1 MASLSP
7 ATQFRRIARS
17 KPLPDK
23 DSTIP
28 MTSAP
33 PLRRRHDRIILAG
46 LIGNVMEWYDFAVY
60 GYFAV
65 VIGKLFF
72 PADDPAAS
80 LIASFGAFAAGFIV
94 RPVGGLLFGRIG
106 DRLGRQQALTWSVM
120 AMAVP
125 TVLMAFLPTHAS
137 AGIAAPV
144 AIVLLRIVQG
154 LSVGGEF
161 TNSLVFLV
169 ENAPGERRAFTAVW
183 GSWGASA
190 GILLGS
196 GAGDLLT
203 HVLSEEQVL
212 NWGWRLPF
220 LAGGLVALTGYW
232 LRQGLEPELP
242 NAEHASPVRAVFARH
257 KGAMLRVALLNLGFG
272 VGFYA
277 AFIYAVSYIK
287 NIDHLPD
294 ATVFNLN
301 TWAMA
306 LLLVLLPVAAWASDR
321 FGRKP
326 VLAAG
331 FGLLALGAIPLFHLI
346 HTADPPTIFLGE
358 AGFALTIGLISGG
371 IVATNVELVPAEVR
385 CTGLAFAYNAAVGC
399 FGGSTP
405 LIAAWLIDRT
415 GNPLTPAYWIAATAT
430 VSLITLVA
438 FVREFHF
445 HMPR

>member
-1 MASLSP
+1 MTI
-7 ATQFRRIARS
+7 ATSVYPHRN
-17 KPLPDK
+17 
-23 DSTIP
+23 
-28 MTSAP
+28 
-33 PLRRRHDRIILAG
+33 RIILAG

-60 GYFAV
+60 GYFAGA
-65 VIGKLFF
+65 IGKLFF
-72 PADDPAAS
+72 PADDPAVS
-80 LIASFGAFAAGFIV
+80 LIASFGAFAAGFLV
-94 RPVGGLLFGRIG
+94 RPIGGLLFGRIG
-106 DRLGRQQALTWSVM
+106 DRVGRQQALSWSVV

-125 TVLMAFLPTHAS
+125 TVLMALLPTYAS
-137 AGIAAPV
+137 IGLAAPV

-169 ENAPGERRAFTAVW
+169 EHAPCNRRAFTAVW

-196 GAGDLLT
+196 GVGDLLT
-203 HVLSEEQVL
+203 HVLSEAQIL
-212 NWGWRLPF
+212 SWGWRLPF
-220 LAGGLVALTGYW
+220 VAGGLVALTGYW
-232 LRQGLEPELP
+232 VRQGLRPELP
-242 NAEHASPVRAVFARH
+242 GGERASPVRAVFARH

-287 NIDHLPD
+287 NIDHLPE

-301 TWAMA
+301 TSAMA
-306 LLLVLLPVAAWASDR
+306 LLLVLLPAAAWISDR
-321 FGRKP
+321 LGRKP
-326 VLAAG
+326 VLIAG
-331 FGLLALGAIPLFHLI
+331 FGLLAAGAIPLFQFMHS
-346 HTADPPTIFLGE
+346 TDPFTIFTGE
-358 AGFALTIGLISGG
+358 AGFAAIIGLISGG

-405 LIAAWLIDRT
+405 LIAAWLINRT
-415 GNPLTPAYWIAATAT
+415 GDPIMPAYWIAATAT
-430 VSLITLVA
+430 VSLVTLLL

>member
-1 MASLSP
+1 MA
-7 ATQFRRIARS
+7 
-17 KPLPDK
+17 
-23 DSTIP
+23 
-28 MTSAP
+28 TSVCP
-33 PLRRRHDRIILAG
+33 PRNRIILAG

-60 GYFAV
+60 GYFAGA
-65 VIGKLFF
+65 IGKLFF
-72 PADDPAAS
+72 PADDPAVS
-80 LIASFGAFAAGFIV
+80 LIASFGAFAAGFLV
-94 RPVGGLLFGRIG
+94 RPIGGLLFGRIG
-106 DRLGRQQALTWSVM
+106 DRAGRQQALTWSVV

-125 TVLMAFLPTHAS
+125 TVLMALLPTHAS
-137 AGIAAPV
+137 IGLAAPV

-169 ENAPGERRAFTAVW
+169 EHAPYHRRAFTAVW

-196 GAGDLLT
+196 GIGDLLT
-203 HVLSEEQVL
+203 HVLSEAQIL
-212 NWGWRLPF
+212 SWGWRLPF
-220 LAGGLVALTGYW
+220 VAGGLVALTGYW
-232 LRQGLEPELP
+232 VRQGLRPELP
-242 NAEHASPVRAVFARH
+242 AGEGASPVRAVFARH

-287 NIDHLPD
+287 NIDHLPE

-301 TWAMA
+301 TSAMA
-306 LLLVLLPVAAWASDR
+306 LLLLLLPAAAWISDR
-321 FGRKP
+321 LGRKP
-326 VLAAG
+326 VLLAG
-331 FGLLALGAIPLFHLI
+331 FGLLAAGAIPLFQFMHS
-346 HTADPPTIFLGE
+346 TDPFTIFLGE
-358 AGFALTIGLISGG
+358 AGFAAIIGLISGG

-405 LIAAWLIDRT
+405 LIAAWLINRT
-415 GNPLTPAYWIAATAT
+415 GDPIMPAYWIAAAAT
-430 VSLITLVA
+430 VSWVTLVL